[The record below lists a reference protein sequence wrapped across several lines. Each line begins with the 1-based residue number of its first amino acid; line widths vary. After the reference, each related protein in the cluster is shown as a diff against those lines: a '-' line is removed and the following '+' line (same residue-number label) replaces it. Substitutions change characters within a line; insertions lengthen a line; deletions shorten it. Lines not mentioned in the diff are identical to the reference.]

1 MSAPCTIRWTT
12 IGATP
17 GAWRS
22 SQPPMTDLAG
32 QIAELHTQ
40 CGLTAWSKKT
50 WQSFLDSNR
59 CVILLYLSED
69 NAQILAACL
78 YQYVADEAELL
89 QIFAH
94 ASSRGQG
101 IGRQLLEASIDLLI
115 IKDILYIYLEVSEQ
129 NTPAIGLYSSFG
141 FQEIGVRGG
150 YYRHQDGSA
159 ADALQ
164 MRFELQP
171 TLA

>member
-1 MSAPCTIRWTT
+1 MYNPVDDDWCDTGRMVVRAADD
-12 IGATP
+12 GF
-17 GAWRS
+17 G
-22 SQPPMTDLAG
+22 G
-32 QIAELHTQ
+32 QIAGAHSMRLN
-40 CGLTAWSKKT
+40 GLVHKMAA
-50 WQSFLDSNR
+50 FLESNR
-59 CVILLYLSED
+59 CVILLCLSED

-89 QIFAH
+89 QIFVH

-164 MRFELQP
+164 MRFELQS

>member
-1 MSAPCTIRWTT
+1 MSALYNPVDDDWCDTGRMAVVTAADDGFGWSD
-12 IGATP
+12 
-17 GAWRS
+17 RR
-22 SQPPMTDLAG
+22 
-32 QIAELHTQ
+32 IAHSMQLN
-40 CGLTAWSKKT
+40 GLVQENVAVIFGKY
-50 WQSFLDSNR
+50 R
-59 CVILLYLSED
+59 CVILLCLSED

-89 QIFAH
+89 QIFVH

-115 IKDILYIYLEVSEQ
+115 IKEILYIYLEVSEQ

-164 MRFELQP
+164 MRFELQS